1 MKFDQKANTDDQ
13 DGDRNQEMNVRDNC
27 PGDFQKAHLSLHIPP
42 EQWQVNLWIDTQ
54 HVK

>member
-42 EQWQVNLWIDTQ
+42 ETVASQSMD
-54 HVK
+54 